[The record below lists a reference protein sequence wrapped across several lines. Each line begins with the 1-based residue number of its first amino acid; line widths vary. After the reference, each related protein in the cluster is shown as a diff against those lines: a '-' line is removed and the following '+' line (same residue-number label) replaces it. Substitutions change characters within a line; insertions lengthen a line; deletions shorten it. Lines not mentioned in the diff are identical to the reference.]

1 MGSLMTNFPWK
12 WEDIC
17 GPEGLQPWNEESK
30 DFGRCF
36 QELFLQIPVLFLLA
50 TISGF
55 YIGYRR
61 DWVVREKTQ
70 ERAIV
75 LRSFVA
81 LALAFIPIVELYMF
95 ITEKDFVLY
104 PVEYFV
110 AGTSCLS
117 WLVHFGYVLALK
129 HRLGLSSRGPT
140 VMIILWSLAAILN
153 IIALRTNVL
162 TMTSM
167 NFNIALL
174 CFHSVYL
181 ITLLPSSD
189 SRPTYYSPCLVGSQH
204 SHSEYTPLLPHMDE
218 GILGTA
224 LQGAGCFSQTTFSWV
239 YPLLLKGW
247 ENKLRDPEELFD
259 IPGKYRCSYV
269 GAKMDKALV
278 GNIDHYQ
285 FTEVPHEPFIASGY
299 GSVGQTAPQA
309 STPVTPTSRVL
320 VRPIRRQN
328 VTLLRALHT
337 CFGLQF
343 YSIGI
348 LKLVSDMAGFA
359 GPLLL
364 NYLIAFVDD
373 ESIDAH
379 LGYLY
384 ASGLLA
390 ATLVSAFFNVH
401 FNWLMSLVGLKMRGA
416 IVATI
421 LRKTLSVTSTE
432 LSKSFTIGEVTNFMS
447 TDTDRI
453 VNSCPSF
460 HALWSIPLQL
470 VITLFLL
477 YHQVGI
483 SFLAGV
489 GFSVVLIPINKVIAN
504 KIGQLSTEMM
514 RHKDA
519 RVALMSDLLKGIRTI
534 KMHVWEDYFINKVN
548 EARSREL
555 RYLRGRK
562 YLDAICVVLW
572 ATTPVLVAALTLGTH
587 AMRGQPLDAPTVFTT
602 IALINMLIAPLNAFP
617 WVLNGLTEAWVSIK
631 RIQKYLD
638 LPDMDSERYYDRLN
652 TNEDEDKMIILKNAT
667 FAWSKPSIVKRPFP
681 KSKKN
686 KGKSKKSAA
695 SIHGQESSSSSDI
708 IQQEE
713 LFSLQDINL
722 EIGREQL
729 IGVAGSVGSG
739 KTSLLLAIIGEMNKE
754 YGDIQIPESLNSFG
768 YVPQTPWLTRGTIRD
783 NILFGKPYDEAK
795 FKVVVD
801 ACALTEDLNV
811 LGWNAFVGEGGCTL
825 SGGQRARIAL
835 ARAVYQDK
843 KVYLLDDV
851 LSGLDG
857 EVAAHVLQRCILG
870 LLRHS
875 TRVLVSHSAR
885 QLARAHHV
893 VLLRA
898 GQVLR
903 QGPPDMVLHDVEDI
917 LPSETESIGE
927 EPPPPCL
934 DNKEDT
940 VSRNSLDDDEAMSQ
954 GTVGW
959 WVIGLYLRSVGAFLS
974 LIILLSLLLMQV
986 SQNFTFVWL
995 TFWLRSRK
1003 NTTTVTNNLEF
1014 SDVHENNTLLDHA
1027 FIGVDGLIHK
1037 IVNASISLING
1048 DDILSQNSNINTT
1061 SVIRNEMEPLGLN
1074 ATPIYNDNFYL
1085 EMYFVLAALN
1095 LVFTIMRAFL
1105 FAYGGVEAATK
1116 IHKVLLKVIV
1126 RAKVKFFDMT
1136 PLGRILNR
1144 FSSDTYTVDDSLP
1157 FILNILLAQVFSLIG
1172 AIVVTVYGL
1181 PWLVAAILPVAIVYY
1196 RLQRLYR
1203 PTSRQLKRLQ
1213 SVTLSP
1219 VYTHFNDTLE
1229 GLTIVRAMG
1238 SSPRWLETGEEFVE
1252 NWQRAALCSAGAQ
1265 QWLALRL
1272 QATAA
1277 AVVAASAA
1285 VAVLQRGA
1293 HLQDAGIPLCC
1304 ETWQQ
1309 WLALRLQAT
1318 AAAVVAAS
1326 AAVAVLQR
1334 GAHLQDAGLV
1344 GLAISYALS
1353 MTSMLS
1359 NVLSAF
1365 TETEREMIAVER
1377 VGEYITQVES
1387 EKMDGV
1393 SPPYGWPSQGVI
1405 EFEDVYV
1412 KYSESPNANMALQGV
1427 TFSSWPGERLAVVG
1441 RTGAGKS
1448 SLLSATLLL
1457 VPVHTGRV
1465 RVDGVDVN
1473 TLQLQALRSRIGV
1486 IPQEPFIF
1494 GGSIREN
1501 VDPLRL
1507 HADPDVWRAID
1518 SCGAR
1523 EIVRARGGLAADARG
1538 VGRGGGQLLCLA
1550 RAVLQRPKILLV
1562 DECTANL
1569 DQETERLILDTLRS
1583 AFGGCTVV
1591 FVAHRLTGVLE
1602 SSRVLCLSQGKV
1614 IDLRPPDQ
1622 ALADPTSYLYG
1633 LINNT

>member
-1 MGSLMTNFPWK
+1 MQIIAKSMGSLMINFTWE

-17 GPEGLQPWNEESK
+17 GPNGLQIWNEELK
-30 DFGRCF
+30 DFGQCF
-36 QELFLQIPVLFLLA
+36 QELFLQIPVLFILA
-50 TISGF
+50 TVSGF

-61 DWVVREKTQ
+61 DWVVREKIQ

-81 LALAFIPIVELYMF
+81 LTLAFIPIIELYLF
-95 ITEKDFVLY
+95 ITQKYFVLY
-104 PVEYFV
+104 PVDYFL

-129 HRLGLSSRGPT
+129 QRLGVSSRGPT
-140 VMIILWSLAAILN
+140 LLVFLWSLSAILN
-153 IIALRTNVL
+153 VIALRTNIL
-162 TMTSM
+162 TISSMT
-167 NFNIALL
+167 FNITIL

-181 ITLLPSSD
+181 ISLLPSSD

-218 GILGTA
+218 GVLGTA
-224 LQGAGCFSQTTFSWV
+224 LQGIGCFSQTTFTWV
-239 YPLLLKGW
+239 YPLLQKGC

-269 GAKMDKALV
+269 GAKMDRALI
-278 GNIDHYQ
+278 GNIDNYHY
-285 FTEVPHEPFIASGY
+285 TEVPHEPFIVSSY

-320 VRPIRRQN
+320 VRHRHN

-364 NYLIAFVDD
+364 NYLITFVDD
-373 ESIDAH
+373 ESIDPH

-390 ATLVSAFFNVH
+390 ATLVSALFNIH

-416 IVATI
+416 IVSTL

-432 LSKSFTIGEVTNFMS
+432 LSKSFTVGEITNYMS
-447 TDTDRI
+447 TDCDRI

-477 YHQVGI
+477 YQQVGV

-489 GFSVVLIPINKVIAN
+489 AFSVVLIPVNKVIAN
-504 KIGQLSTEMM
+504 KIGQLSTDLMH
-514 RHKDA
+514 HKDI
-519 RVALMSDLLKGIRTI
+519 RVGLMSDLLKGIRTV

-548 EARSREL
+548 EARSGEL

-587 AMRGQPLDAPTVFTT
+587 QLRGKLLDAPTVFTT

-617 WVLNGLTEAWVSIK
+617 WVLNGLMEAWVSIK
-631 RIQKYLD
+631 RIQKFLD
-638 LPDMDSERYYDRLN
+638 LSDMDSERYYDRLN
-652 TNEDEDKMIILKNAT
+652 TNEDEDKVIIFKNAT
-667 FAWSKPSIVKRPFP
+667 FAWAKPSIVKIPLP
-681 KSKKN
+681 KPKKN
-686 KGKSKKSAA
+686 KGKRSSKGNIKRRE
-695 SIHGQESSSSSDI
+695 SISSSDAVY
-708 IQQEE
+708 QEE
-713 LFSLQDINL
+713 LFSLKDICL
-722 EIGREQL
+722 EIGRDQL
-729 IGVAGSVGSG
+729 IGVTGSVGSG
-739 KTSLLLAIIGEMNKE
+739 KTSLLLAIIGEMKKE
-754 YGDIQIPESLNSFG
+754 NGDIQIPESLNSFG

-795 FKVVVD
+795 FRAVVD
-801 ACALTEDLNV
+801 ACALTEDLNI

-825 SGGQRARIAL
+825 SGGQRARISL

-843 KVYLLDDV
+843 RVYLLDDV

-857 EVAAHVLQRCILG
+857 EVAAHVMQRCVLG

-875 TRVLVSHSAR
+875 TRVLVSHSPR

-898 GQVLR
+898 GRVLS
-903 QGPPDMVLHDVEDI
+903 QGPPEVVLRDMEDI
-917 LPSETESIGE
+917 FPSETESIGE
-927 EPPPPCL
+927 EPPQPR
-934 DNKEDT
+934 EDKADA
-940 VSRNSLDDDEAMSQ
+940 VSRDSLDDEEEMSQ

-974 LIILLSLLLMQV
+974 LMILLSLILMQV

-995 TFWLRSRK
+995 SFWVQSKK
-1003 NTTTVTNNLEF
+1003 NTTNVGDLEL
-1014 SDVHENNTLLDHA
+1014 HENKTLLDHG
-1027 FIGVDGLIHK
+1027 FITVDNIIHK

-1048 DDILSQNSNINTT
+1048 DSIFGQKDSVNETVSGTDPVIELTAT
-1061 SVIRNEMEPLGLN
+1061 SSPDD
-1074 ATPIYNDNFYL
+1074 TYYL
-1085 EMYFVLAALN
+1085 EIYFMLAGLN

-1105 FAYGGVEAATK
+1105 FAYGGVQAAAK
-1116 IHKVLLKVIV
+1116 IHKMLLKVIV
-1126 RAKVKFFDMT
+1126 RAKVKFFDVT

-1157 FILNILLAQVFSLIG
+1157 FILNILLAQVFSLLG
-1172 AIVVTVYGL
+1172 AIAVTVYGL
-1181 PWLVAAILPVAIVYY
+1181 PWILVAVLPVACVYY

-1219 VYTHFNDTLE
+1219 VYTHFNDTIE

-1238 SSPRWLETGEEFVE
+1238 STSRWAETGDELVE
-1252 NWQRAALCSAGAQ
+1252 SWQRAALCSAAAQ

-1272 QATAA
+1272 QAAAA
-1277 AVVAASAA
+1277 AVVGASAI
-1285 VAVLQRGA
+1285 VCVLQRGN
-1293 HLQDAGIPLCC
+1293 HTL
-1304 ETWQQ
+1304 
-1309 WLALRLQAT
+1309 
-1318 AAAVVAAS
+1318 
-1326 AAVAVLQR
+1326 
-1334 GAHLQDAGLV
+1334 HAGLV

-1359 NVLSAF
+1359 NVLNAF

-1377 VGEYITQVES
+1377 VGEYIKQIEC
-1387 EKMDGV
+1387 EKIDGE

-1405 EFEDVYV
+1405 EFDDVYV
-1412 KYSESPNANMALQGV
+1412 KYSESESANMALRGV
-1427 TFSSWPGERLAVVG
+1427 TFSSFPGERLAVVG

-1448 SLLSATLLL
+1448 SLIAAVLRL
-1457 VPVHTGRV
+1457 VPVASGKV
-1465 RVDGVDVN
+1465 FVDGVDIT
-1473 TLQLQALRSRIGV
+1473 TLHLHALRSRVGV
-1486 IPQEPFIF
+1486 IPQEPLIF
-1494 GGSIREN
+1494 SGSIREN
-1501 VDPLRL
+1501 LDPLRA
-1507 HADPDVWRAID
+1507 HADAELWRALQ
-1518 SCGAR
+1518 SAGAAQAARAHGGLGAR
-1523 EIVRARGGLAADARG
+1523 ARELTRG
-1538 VGRGGGQLLCLA
+1538 HGQLLSVA
-1550 RAVLQRPKILLV
+1550 RALLHRPKILLV
-1562 DECTANL
+1562 DEATANL

-1583 AFGGCTVV
+1583 SFGGSTVV
-1591 FVAHRLTGVLE
+1591 FVAHRLAGVLE
-1602 SSRVLCLSQGKV
+1602 SSRVLALSQGKV
-1614 IDLRPPDQ
+1614 IDLRSPHD
-1622 ALADPTSYLYG
+1622 ALEDPTSYLYG
-1633 LINNT
+1633 LIHNT